1 VVEEISSNVCNMSFA
16 ATKVFLDKNE
26 KTTDILGISAVI
38 INDLKQRRQRD
49 YEFDWNRALQV
60 KSSSVVTC
68 KYIYSNFCLLIL
80 QKPCHMESK
89 VLFFVNKKKKI
100 GTQKLLKC
108 CPCHDTDGDVSRL
121 FL

>member
-1 VVEEISSNVCNMSFA
+1 MSFA

-60 KSSSVVTC
+60 KSSSVVTVMNMQT
-68 KYIYSNFCLLIL
+68 Y
-80 QKPCHMESK
+80 
-89 VLFFVNKKKKI
+89 
-100 GTQKLLKC
+100 LLK
-108 CPCHDTDGDVSRL
+108 
-121 FL
+121 FLPFNPSEAMSHGVKSVIFC